1 MAPHASVATMSLGS
15 EPEQRPVSPGL
26 ALPVGGWLAHHDVGL
41 AWQPRPLAARDAARG
56 RCWPLV
62 PGCSPWARWWS
73 PRGAVRGPAPGS

>member
-15 EPEQRPVSPGL
+15 GPEQRPVGPRL
-26 ALPVGGWLAHHDVGL
+26 ALPVGGGSRTMTL
-41 AWQPRPLAARDAARG
+41 AWPGSHVPWRHGTPRAAG
-56 RCWPLV
+56 CWPLV